1 MKKFSLSLFVF
12 VASAAYV
19 AYQFLGGSPA
29 SASLAVATPQQVQG
43 QAGDMGQTADTGGT
57 PGTTPEPAPAPT
69 PKPTPAPT
77 PKPTPAPTPAPA
89 PVPVKPKGQY
99 VDGTYTGSAADAYY
113 GLVQVQAVIQGGRL
127 VGVNF
132 LQYPNDRN
140 TSRQINSQAMPWLKQ
155 EAIAAQSAR
164 VSGVSGASDTS
175 QAFIESLGSALAKAK
190 NA

>member
-19 AYQFLGGSPA
+19 AYQFVGGAPA
-29 SASLAVATPQQVQG
+29 SASLVAATPDQLQSQSAGTQQ
-43 QAGDMGQTADTGGT
+43 
-57 PGTTPEPAPAPT
+57 PAASSAPVAAAVPT
-69 PKPTPAPT
+69 QKPTPAPAT
-77 PKPTPAPTPAPA
+77 PKPVPAPA

-99 VDGTYTGSAADAYY
+99 IDGTYTGSAADAYY
-113 GLVQVQAVIQGGRL
+113 GLVQVQAVIQAGRL

-140 TSRQINSQAMPWLKQ
+140 TSQQINSQAMPWLKQ